1 MMGRAFS
8 PSRYSSMYFIE
19 RLRRIK
25 NKNFYRG
32 DHSAAEPQPKTFTT
46 EGTEITEKVVKK

>member
-1 MMGRAFS
+1 
-8 PSRYSSMYFIE
+8 MYFIE